1 MKYEIGDRVLI
12 RDDLDIGCENYSNE
26 DGSQSLT
33 VVRSMT
39 PLFGEVV
46 TIVGV
51 FERGSGLEHAYK
63 VLHDSI
69 DIDPE
74 QYGWTDEMFAGYA
87 DSEKPF
93 AVPALAALL

>member
-1 MKYEIGDRVLI
+1 MKYEIGDRVLV
-12 RDDLDIGCENYSNE
+12 RDDLAILREDYSNE
-26 DGSQSLT
+26 DGSQSLCT
-33 VVRSMT
+33 VGDMA

-51 FERGSGLEHAYK
+51 FEKGTLAHAYK
-63 VLHDSI
+63 VMHDCI

-74 QYGWTDEMFAGYA
+74 RYGWTDEMFAGYA
-87 DSEKPF
+87 EPEKPF